1 MAYATVEQ
9 LGLRFGSEI
18 TELLDRDG
26 DDVEDAQV
34 AAAILDDVSAE
45 IDAILSVRY
54 TVPIASAP
62 LLVSVCCDL
71 ARYRLY
77 DDAAPEIV
85 KERQA
90 QAIARIKAIA
100 KGEGELLNAD
110 YMPIAERQ
118 DDRQDGGATFN
129 QPRDRIFTDT
139 ALKGFMGP

>member
-90 QAIARIKAIA
+90 QAIARITVRALRYFETKANLVFNKA
-100 KGEGELLNAD
+100 GDRLNGRACVR
-110 YMPIAERQ
+110 A
-118 DDRQDGGATFN
+118 
-129 QPRDRIFTDT
+129 
-139 ALKGFMGP
+139 